1 MDASL
6 PSPNFYGKNTAM
18 SDLAALIRTLE
29 AHLPAFRREMAN
41 ADWAA
46 FAGLLAEAA
55 PELEQA
61 AAGDPRARLKA
72 FEMVERAFGRFE
84 VTRRYLPAPGG
95 ALVEPS
101 PPPPAEGAVSSL
113 PEGPVGQKEPDL
125 AELLRRAAELCRG
138 PDGAAAASAQQ
149 GEAT

>member
-1 MDASL
+1 
-6 PSPNFYGKNTAM
+6 M

-29 AHLPAFRREMAN
+29 AHLPAFRREMAD

-46 FAGLLAEAA
+46 FAGLLTEAA
-55 PELEQA
+55 SPLEQA
-61 AAGDPRARLKA
+61 AADPRKRLEA
-72 FEMVERAFGRFE
+72 FSVLERAFGRFE

-101 PPPPAEGAVSSL
+101 PPPPAEGAVSGL

-125 AELLRRAAELCRG
+125 AELLRRAAELCRD
-138 PDGAAAASAQQ
+138 PDGAAAASTQQ
-149 GEAT
+149 GEER